1 VSDGSS
7 FHILFTGGNDGE
19 RPVPVRVACAA
30 RANFRGCWQLMFL
43 SPRVIEKSMNKI
55 CVHINGTGARDCWE
69 RGRMMMGK

>member
-1 VSDGSS
+1 MTGAVFTFSS
-7 FHILFTGGNDGE
+7 LEGNDGE

-43 SPRVIEKSMNKI
+43 SPGVIEKSMNKI